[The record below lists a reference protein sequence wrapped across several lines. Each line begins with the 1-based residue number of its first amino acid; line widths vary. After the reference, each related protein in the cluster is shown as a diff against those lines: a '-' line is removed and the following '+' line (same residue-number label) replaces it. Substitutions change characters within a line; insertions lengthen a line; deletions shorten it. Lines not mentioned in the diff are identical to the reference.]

1 MLDTKYYD
9 DKQMPL
15 ESNSLLK
22 WMWFFVS
29 PFKTKFFLFS
39 INRIIF
45 FSSFAISPFFI
56 TKLID
61 FIGSSDF
68 KTNPNIAYNY
78 IIGIGL
84 FILFSACIGYLRKY
98 EQMFY
103 DKLKRIFS
111 IFAMSHTMN
120 IQLSW
125 HENQAT
131 GNKIQKIFK
140 SRDSLKDLLRLF
152 YGEGLRFIVNIVV
165 IFTVISLN
173 ASFIFIIFIFLYI
186 LSFLILAILTGKKQ
200 GKIEDIV
207 NIFFEDVMG
216 KIYEFASSII
226 TVKFFGLQKFVKNK
240 TIEVETIQMENTSKL
255 FHTIQT
261 RWVILNGFAALGF
274 MLISIF
280 AIHERILGTISTGV
294 LIMII
299 WYTREV
305 WGLVDSIGDIY
316 ETFIGDKNGFMR
328 LVEQLKIPKEKL
340 DFVEFKDFPKNFK
353 KMKFENVY
361 FGYGEKNTLKNINLE
376 IKSGEKIALVG
387 KSGAGKSTFTKL
399 LSKQF
404 IVDSGNIY
412 IDNID
417 IKNIEKLSITKHSSI
432 VLQDTELFNI
442 SIKDNILLDF
452 DGSEKEKNQVVQN
465 ALKMSHSNIFVDKL
479 VDKEDT
485 IIGERGVKLS
495 GGEKQRIGIARAIA
509 RNAEIIIFDEATSSL
524 DTESEREIQKAM
536 GEIFEGKTAFIIAHR
551 LSTIKD
557 VDRILVFDNGQIVED
572 GNFQE
577 LLSIKDGYFAKLWN
591 MQKLD

>member
-78 IIGIGL
+78 IIWIWL

-131 GNKIQKIFK
+131 WNKIQKIFK

-152 YGEGLRFIVNIVV
+152 YWEWLRFIVNIVV

-186 LSFLILAILTGKKQ
+186 LSFLILAILTWKKQ
-200 GKIEDIV
+200 WKIEDIV
-207 NIFFEDVMG
+207 NIFFEDVMW

-226 TVKFFGLQKFVKNK
+226 TVKFFWLQKFVKNK

-261 RWVILNGFAALGF
+261 RWVILNGFAALWF

-280 AIHERILGTISTGV
+280 AIHERILWTISTWV

-305 WGLVDSIGDIY
+305 WGLVDSIWDIY
-316 ETFIGDKNGFMR
+316 ETFIWDKNWFMR

-361 FGYGEKNTLKNINLE
+361 FWYWEKNTLKNINLE
-376 IKSGEKIALVG
+376 IKSWEKIALVW
-387 KSGAGKSTFTKL
+387 KSWAWKSTFTKL

-452 DGSEKEKNQVVQN
+452 DWSEKEKNQVVKN

-485 IIGERGVKLS
+485 IIWERGVKLS
-495 GGEKQRIGIARAIA
+495 GWEKQRIWIARAIA

-536 GEIFEGKTAFIIAHR
+536 WEIFEWKTAFIIAHR

-577 LLSIKDGYFAKLWN
+577 LLSIKDWYFAKLWN